1 MLFFEGA
8 KALAH
13 QVPEKILE
21 PVLVEIQT
29 KLFEICDVMRRNF
42 SAKFKNE
49 TLTLILYAIN
59 KPVMVKLAIESIE
72 AFNEAFHAA
81 INSPSFCTNWIMNNS
96 FNKLVI
102 VIVNSFQESTMLERQ
117 PFWFH

>member
-29 KLFEICDVMRRNF
+29 KLFEICDVMRRDF

-49 TLTLILYAIN
+49 TLTLIFCSNNYSKTA
-59 KPVMVKLAIESIE
+59 KLTAESRL
-72 AFNEAFHAA
+72 NEL
-81 INSPSFCTNWIMNNS
+81 I
-96 FNKLVI
+96 
-102 VIVNSFQESTMLERQ
+102 
-117 PFWFH
+117 